1 MLRGSGET
9 ETAMKTIMEF
19 KGYRTRIAYDEA
31 TKSFVQAPA
40 AMPSVETP
48 QPACGAT
55 ERGVAHLQES

>member
-1 MLRGSGET
+1 
-9 ETAMKTIMEF
+9 MKTIMEF

-55 ERGVAHLQES
+55 ERGVAHLQER